1 MTDPERKAPA
11 EAEDATASGAGETP
25 SSADQNAEA
34 VATEATDTDATASG
48 GGDTPSSAAQ
58 TTDPDASEAV
68 KEPPAPATGG
78 TAAAPPR
85 AWLPLVA
92 LLLAVAAVLGGLFA
106 WNDLGTRLET
116 VASGQD
122 ALDQRLASAREE
134 SAARSAA
141 LERQLAEQAAGLE
154 QQAAALERQREL
166 AEQTYEALRAEV
178 GQDRNRWV
186 VAEIEYLMR
195 SAAHRLALAGDV
207 GAAIAALEAAD
218 RRLHDLGDP
227 VWLGVRAEVADEIA
241 ALRAV
246 PTVDVEGLALALR
259 SLARRTETL
268 PVLGARYRPG
278 DARSGG
284 AADTDDARGASWSE
298 ALAVAWRELKGLV
311 EVRRNDTPVE
321 PMLAPE
327 LEYFLYQ
334 NMRLQLD
341 AARLALLRGEPALYR
356 ESLRSA
362 RDWAV
367 AYFDREHAATQALVA
382 ELDRLLAVDIA
393 PALPEV
399 GGALRALR
407 AVPAY
412 REARG
417 GGAS

>member
-11 EAEDATASGAGETP
+11 EAEDATASGAG
-25 SSADQNAEA
+25 
-34 VATEATDTDATASG
+34 
-48 GGDTPSSAAQ
+48 DTPSSAAQ
-58 TTDPDASEAV
+58 TTDPDATEAAATQAAETDATEAV
-68 KEPPAPATGG
+68 KEPPAPAAGG
-78 TAAAPPR
+78 PAASPPR
-85 AWLPLVA
+85 SWLPLVA
-92 LLLAVAAVLGGLFA
+92 LLLAVAAALGGLFA

-116 VASGQD
+116 VASGQA
-122 ALDQRLASAREE
+122 ALDQRLASAREA

-166 AEQTYEALRAEV
+166 AEQTYAALRAEV

-207 GAAIAALEAAD
+207 GAAIAALEVAD

-278 DARSGG
+278 DARSGST
-284 AADTDDARGASWSE
+284 ADTDDARGASWRE

-367 AYFDREHAATQALVA
+367 AYFDREHAATQALVT

>member
-1 MTDPERKAPA
+1 MTDPERKEPA
-11 EAEDATASGAGETP
+11 AAEDATASAGSE
-25 SSADQNAEA
+25 
-34 VATEATDTDATASG
+34 
-48 GGDTPSSAAQ
+48 TPSSAAQ
-58 TTDPDASEAV
+58 NADATATSQAADPDTPEAV
-68 KEPPAPATGG
+68 KELPAPAAAG
-78 TAAAPPR
+78 TASTPPR
-85 AWLPLVA
+85 SWLPLIA
-92 LLLAVAAVLGGLFA
+92 LLLAVAALLGGLFV
-106 WNDLGTRLET
+106 WYDLGTRLGT
-116 VASGQD
+116 VAAGQA
-122 ALDQRLASAREE
+122 ALDQRLASAREASE
-134 SAARSAA
+134 ARGAA

-166 AEQTYEALRAEV
+166 AEETYAALRAEV

-207 GAAIAALEAAD
+207 GAAIAALEVAD

-227 VWLGVRAEVADEIA
+227 VWLGVRAQVADEIA

-246 PTVDVEGLALALR
+246 PAVDVEGLALALR
-259 SLARRTETL
+259 SLAKRTETL
-268 PVLGARYRPG
+268 PVLGTRYRPG
-278 DARSGG
+278 DARGGG
-284 AADTDDARGASWSE
+284 ADPTRDDTRGASWRE
-298 ALAVAWRELKGLV
+298 ALAVAWREVKGLV

-321 PMLAPE
+321 PILAPE

-362 RDWAV
+362 RDWAI
-367 AYFDREHAATQALVA
+367 AYFDREHAATQALVT

-417 GGAS
+417 GGGS